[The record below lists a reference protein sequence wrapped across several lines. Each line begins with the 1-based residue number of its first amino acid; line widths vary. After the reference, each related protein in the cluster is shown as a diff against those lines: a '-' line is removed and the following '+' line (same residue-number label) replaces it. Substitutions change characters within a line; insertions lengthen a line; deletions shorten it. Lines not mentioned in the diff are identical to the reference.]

1 LQSSGGASGAAA
13 VSAAPPHRSVCLI
26 DKSNQ
31 RQETGETTMRK
42 QALQQLAGIGA
53 LTLAFAT
60 NAGAGDN
67 FKIETPKYG
76 GALEIVT
83 VYASIS
89 ALSWDNYDYNWK
101 HNHDTGQVYEQLFV
115 TDVSNFK
122 SRGGKWTMTPDAY
135 IPSESM
141 RGELAEKWEL
151 KQNPLQIVLTIRKG
165 VMFPE
170 KPGIMASRELTAD
183 DIVYTFN
190 RQNSSPKKV
199 EGMYDYVDSVKAV
212 DKYTV
217 VMNLKEYNA
226 EWAYRFG
233 YGYYSGIVPKEVVDA
248 GATNWRNINGTGPF
262 RLTEYTQGNSN
273 TYEKNPIY
281 WGSETINEKEFK
293 LPYLDK
299 VTYRIVKDEATR
311 VTALRTGKVDVL
323 EVIRWQDVDS
333 LKKSAPDLKWNRWL
347 ATGGTFLAMRTD
359 TKPFDDIRVRRALN
373 MAVNKDEIIKAY
385 YNGNAEMFAYPQHPS
400 FGAYFKPL
408 EQQPDSVKEL
418 FKFDPAKAKKLLAEA
433 GYPNGFTFKTQVCS
447 CSANH
452 MDLLPLV
459 AGYLEQVGVKMEIQT
474 MEYAAFLSAMTSK
487 QNTPGYFMDNGHTN
501 PTRTLHKSFVYGQ
514 PWNPSQWNDPKYS
527 AKMDQ
532 VYLEPDENK
541 RIQMIDEMT
550 TEIVDKAPYIWLPTP
565 YNFTAWWP
573 WVKGYEG
580 ELRAG
585 AARPGPI
592 YARMWVDQELKKKM
606 GY

>member
-1 LQSSGGASGAAA
+1 
-13 VSAAPPHRSVCLI
+13 
-26 DKSNQ
+26 
-31 RQETGETTMRK
+31 MRK
-42 QALQQLAGIGA
+42 QTLQQLAGIGVLSLA
-53 LTLAFAT
+53 LAAPA
-60 NAGAGDN
+60 AGQG
-67 FKIETPKYG
+67 FKMETPKYG

-83 VYASIS
+83 VYATIS

-101 HNHDTGQVYEQLFV
+101 HNHDTGAVYEQLFV

-151 KQNPLQIVLTIRKG
+151 KQNPLQIVVTLRKG
-165 VMFPE
+165 IMFPE

-199 EGMYDYVDSVKAV
+199 EGMYDYVNSVKAV
-212 DKYTV
+212 DRYTV
-217 VMNLKEYNA
+217 LFDLKEYNA

-262 RLTEYTQGNSN
+262 RLTDYTQGNSN
-273 TYEKNPIY
+273 TYEKNPVY
-281 WGSETINEKEFK
+281 WGTETINEKEFK

-299 VTYRIVKDEATR
+299 LTYRIIKDEATR
-311 VTALRTGKVDVL
+311 VTGLRTGKIDVL

-333 LKKSAPDLKWNRWL
+333 LKKSAPDLKWNKWL

-373 MAVNKDEIIKAY
+373 IAVNKDEIIKAY

-400 FGAYFKPL
+400 FGAYFKGL
-408 EQQPDSVKEL
+408 DQQPDSVKEL
-418 FKFDPAKAKKLLAEA
+418 FKYDPVKAKKLLAEA

-447 CSANH
+447 CSTNH

-474 MEYAAFLSAMTSK
+474 MEYGAFLSAMTSK
-487 QNTPGYFMDNGHTN
+487 QNAPGYFMDNGHTN
-501 PTRTLHKSFVYGQ
+501 PTRTLHKSFVYSQ
-514 PWNPSQWNDPKYS
+514 PWNPSQWNDPKFS

-532 VYLEPDENK
+532 VYLEPDESK
-541 RIQMIDEMT
+541 RIKMIDEMT
-550 TEIVDKAPYIWLPTP
+550 TEIVDKAPYVWLPTP

-592 YARMWVDQELKKKM
+592 YARMWLDQDLKKKM